1 MKLMSLFDGS
11 GGFPLAASLCGIK
24 PIYAAEVEPYP
35 IAVTKNRFPK
45 MKHLGDVSK
54 VKGGEIEPVDIITF
68 GSPCQDMSIA
78 GKRAGLKHAD
88 MGDDETTRSGLFLE
102 AIRIIKEMREATNG
116 VYPRYAIWENVPGA
130 FSSNRGEDFR
140 TVLEEFIRVKEKDAV
155 MPDVP
160 KAGWPYADCYSGNG
174 WSLAYRV
181 FDAQYWGVP
190 QRRRRIYLVA
200 DFRGQRAGEIL
211 LKPEGL
217 RRNSAQSGTQGQET
231 ARCAKNSVGTAIG
244 GVDRYNQSFLSG
256 LAQTLRASGGGDCTP
271 TVLAPVAVY
280 CHQGNGID
288 RAGKCLTAYSFDS
301 LSSNSMKSKNPH
313 SGCRAVEI
321 AKTLD
326 TGYPD
331 PSKNQGGI
339 AIVEKIILDDQGGQQ
354 ISVRTDGKSPTLRAE
369 AHGNVPCVINKKT
382 LVYDTRGNGAGE
394 TVPTITGDHNNRIT
408 DYTALCCE
416 AVVYDGANITS
427 PLNKTNPQAGDP
439 CHTIST
445 DSRNYI
451 VYCLQ
456 GNGIDRADTAGC
468 NGKGVC
474 EDKCYTLNTIDRH
487 AVCFPQ
493 QAYNKFIQE
502 DIGATLK
509 ASGGTYG
516 GGSEN
521 LVAEQSFSPIRYIV
535 RRLTPT
541 ECARLQGFPD
551 WWGEI
556 PKKDNLTDDEY
567 AFWLNVRNTYA
578 KINNETT
585 KEYSKEQMLS
595 WYNKLHSD
603 SSEYKMWG
611 NGIALPNALYVMQG
625 IAEVERVTE

>member
-11 GGFPLAASLCGIK
+11 GGFPLAASLCGIE
-24 PIYAAEVEPYP
+24 PVYAAEVEPYP

-140 TVLEEFIRVKEKDAV
+140 TVLEEFIRVKEKDVV
-155 MPDVP
+155 MPSVP
-160 KAGWPYADCYSGNG
+160 AAGWPYADCYSGNG

-200 DFRGQRAGEIL
+200 DFRGERAKEIL
-211 LKPEGL
+211 FERKGL
-217 RRNSAQSGTQGQET
+217 RGDIEESRTHGQET

-256 LAQTLRASGGGDCTP
+256 LAQTLRASGGGDCIP

-288 RAGKCLTAYSFDS
+288 RA
-301 LSSNSMKSKNPH
+301 
-313 SGCRAVEI
+313 
-321 AKTLD
+321 
-326 TGYPD
+326 
-331 PSKNQGGI
+331 
-339 AIVEKIILDDQGGQQ
+339 
-354 ISVRTDGKSPTLRAE
+354 
-369 AHGNVPCVINKKT
+369 
-382 LVYDTRGNGAGE
+382 
-394 TVPTITGDHNNRIT
+394 
-408 DYTALCCE
+408 
-416 AVVYDGANITS
+416 
-427 PLNKTNPQAGDP
+427 
-439 CHTIST
+439 
-445 DSRNYI
+445 
-451 VYCLQ
+451 
-456 GNGIDRADTAGC
+456 DTAGC
-468 NGKGVC
+468 NGKGWK
-474 EDKCYTLNTIDRH
+474 EDTSYTLNTIDKP
-487 AVCFPQ
+487 AVVCAQKSYTEF
-493 QAYNKFIQE
+493 KDE
-502 DIGATLK
+502 STLSTLK
-509 ASGGTYG
+509 ATGGSYG

-521 LVAEQSFSPIRYIV
+521 IVVKNYIV

-551 WWGEI
+551 LWGYLD
-556 PKKDNLTDDEY
+556 KKESFTDEEY
-567 AFWLNVRNTYA
+567 KFWLEVRNTYA
-578 KINNETT
+578 RINNKAVKDYT
-585 KEYSKEQMLS
+585 KAQMLS

-603 SSEYKMWG
+603 SAEYKMWG

-625 IAEVERVTE
+625 IAAEAEIPINLF

>member
-11 GGFPLAASLCGIK
+11 GGFPLAASLCGIE
-24 PIYAAEVEPYP
+24 PVYAAEVEPYP
-35 IAVTKNRFPK
+35 IAVTNNRFPK

-88 MGDDETTRSGLFLE
+88 IGDEETTRSGLFLE

-130 FSSNRGEDFR
+130 FSSNKGEDFR
-140 TVLEEFIRVKEKDAV
+140 TVLDEFIKIVEKDAV

-217 RRNSAQSGTQGQET
+217 RRISAQSGTQGQET

-244 GVDRYNQSFLSG
+244 GVDRYNQSFLPG
-256 LAQTLRASGGGDCTP
+256 LAQTLRAPGGGDCTP
-271 TVLAPVAVY
+271 TVLAPVGKEKTVAVPV
-280 CHQGNGID
+280 H
-288 RAGKCLTAYSFDS
+288 
-301 LSSNSMKSKNPH
+301 
-313 SGCRAVEI
+313 
-321 AKTLD
+321 
-326 TGYPD
+326 
-331 PSKNQGGI
+331 
-339 AIVEKIILDDQGGQQ
+339 
-354 ISVRTDGKSPTLRAE
+354 
-369 AHGNVPCVINKKT
+369 
-382 LVYDTRGNGAGE
+382 
-394 TVPTITGDHNNRIT
+394 
-408 DYTALCCE
+408 
-416 AVVYDGANITS
+416 
-427 PLNKTNPQAGDP
+427 
-439 CHTIST
+439 
-445 DSRNYI
+445 
-451 VYCLQ
+451 
-456 GNGIDRADTAGC
+456 
-468 NGKGVC
+468 
-474 EDKCYTLNTIDRH
+474 
-487 AVCFPQ
+487 
-493 QAYNKFIQE
+493 
-502 DIGATLK
+502 
-509 ASGGTYG
+509 
-516 GGSEN
+516 
-521 LVAEQSFSPIRYIV
+521 YIV

-551 WWGEI
+551 LWGYLD
-556 PKKDNLTDDEY
+556 KKESFTDEEY
-567 AFWLNVRNTYA
+567 KFWLEVRNTYA
-578 KINNETT
+578 RINNKAVKDYT
-585 KEYSKEQMLS
+585 KAQMLS

-603 SSEYKMWG
+603 SAEYKMWG

-625 IAEVERVTE
+625 IAEVVGVHHSK

>member
-11 GGFPLAASLCGIK
+11 GGFPLAASLCGIE
-24 PIYAAEVEPYP
+24 PVYAAEVEPYP

-217 RRNSAQSGTQGQET
+217 RRNSAQSGTHGQET

-256 LAQTLRASGGGDCTP
+256 LTQTLRASGGGDCTP

-288 RAGKCLTAYSFDS
+288 RAGKCLTA
-301 LSSNSMKSKNPH
+301 L
-313 SGCRAVEI
+313 
-321 AKTLD
+321 
-326 TGYPD
+326 
-331 PSKNQGGI
+331 
-339 AIVEKIILDDQGGQQ
+339 
-354 ISVRTDGKSPTLRAE
+354 
-369 AHGNVPCVINKKT
+369 
-382 LVYDTRGNGAGE
+382 
-394 TVPTITGDHNNRIT
+394 
-408 DYTALCCE
+408 
-416 AVVYDGANITS
+416 
-427 PLNKTNPQAGDP
+427 
-439 CHTIST
+439 
-445 DSRNYI
+445 
-451 VYCLQ
+451 
-456 GNGIDRADTAGC
+456 
-468 NGKGVC
+468 
-474 EDKCYTLNTIDRH
+474 
-487 AVCFPQ
+487 
-493 QAYNKFIQE
+493 
-502 DIGATLK
+502 
-509 ASGGTYG
+509 
-516 GGSEN
+516 
-521 LVAEQSFSPIRYIV
+521 RYIV

-567 AFWLNVRNTYA
+567 TFWLNVRNTYA
-578 KINNETT
+578 KINNKTT

-625 IAEVERVTE
+625 IAEVVGVHHSK

>member
-11 GGFPLAASLCGIK
+11 GGFPLAASLCGIE
-24 PIYAAEVEPYP
+24 PVYAAEVEPYP

-217 RRNSAQSGTQGQET
+217 RRNSAQSGTHGQET

-244 GVDRYNQSFLSG
+244 GVDRYNQSFLPG
-256 LAQTLRASGGGDCTP
+256 LAQTLRASGGGDCIP
-271 TVLAPVAVY
+271 TVLAPVAIY

-288 RAGKCLTAYSFDS
+288 RAGKCLTTYSFDS

-354 ISVRTDGKSPTLRAE
+354 ISVCTDGKSPTLRAE
-369 AHGNVPCVINKKT
+369 AHGNAPYVINKKT
-382 LVYDTRGNGAGE
+382 LVYDARGNDAGE

-408 DYTALCCE
+408 NYTALCCE
-416 AVVYDGANITS
+416 AVVHDGANITS

-445 DSRNYI
+445 DSRN
-451 VYCLQ
+451 
-456 GNGIDRADTAGC
+456 
-468 NGKGVC
+468 
-474 EDKCYTLNTIDRH
+474 
-487 AVCFPQ
+487 
-493 QAYNKFIQE
+493 
-502 DIGATLK
+502 
-509 ASGGTYG
+509 
-516 GGSEN
+516 
-521 LVAEQSFSPIRYIV
+521 YIV

-567 AFWLNVRNTYA
+567 TFWLNVRNTYA
-578 KINNETT
+578 KINNKTT

-625 IAEVERVTE
+625 IAEVVGVHHSK